1 VSTEP
6 SKVQAVLDWPVPQ
19 NVKELRGF
27 LGLTGYYRRFIKHY
41 GIIAKP
47 LTQVL
52 KKGILFQWT
61 PITHEAFDTLKQ
73 ALANA
78 PVLAVPDFQQPFVL
92 ETDASDLGV
101 GAVLM
106 QKGHPISYLSQALS
120 AKNRALSTYEKEY
133 MAILLAVE
141 MWRAYLIGQE
151 FVIKTDHRSLL
162 HLTEQKIT
170 SKLQQKAL
178 LKLMDL
184 NFTIQYKKGTSNS
197 AADALSRKC
206 IFVNY

>member
-27 LGLTGYYRRFIKHY
+27 LGLTSYYRRFIKHY

-61 PITHEAFDTLKQ
+61 PITQEAFDTLKQ

-106 QKGHPISYLSQALS
+106 QKGHPISYLSQA
-120 AKNRALSTYEKEY
+120 R
-133 MAILLAVE
+133 
-141 MWRAYLIGQE
+141 
-151 FVIKTDHRSLL
+151 
-162 HLTEQKIT
+162 
-170 SKLQQKAL
+170 
-178 LKLMDL
+178 
-184 NFTIQYKKGTSNS
+184 
-197 AADALSRKC
+197 
-206 IFVNY
+206 